1 MCLFTLWYDILIA
14 SRLVNKLIWYWIQTR
29 REYGVS
35 GCIHV
40 NIKLLYFCIGQ
51 SNNLQFSWKFAS
63 NELRNTCIYNCCRNK
78 LNYTVRFVILSLI
91 RQHGV
96 NGVKMFSLATL
107 FSHFLLFLK
116 YSNLNYCKY
125 RLCSMS
131 HQRKNSRHFKSKSH
145 FWIILD
151 NFYKMLFLWLVPP
164 KKHVNLIPQS
174 MFNILRHIRRK

>member
-1 MCLFTLWYDILIA
+1 MTLFTVWFLMGTFFHKNSMKLHIITFIPPLVYMCLFTLSYDILIA

-29 REYGVS
+29 RGYDVS

-78 LNYTVRFVILSLI
+78 LNYRPICRLSLI

-96 NGVKMFSLATL
+96 NGVKMSSLATL

-116 YSNLNYCKY
+116 YSNLNY
-125 RLCSMS
+125 L
-131 HQRKNSRHFKSKSH
+131 
-145 FWIILD
+145 
-151 NFYKMLFLWLVPP
+151 
-164 KKHVNLIPQS
+164 
-174 MFNILRHIRRK
+174 

>member
-1 MCLFTLWYDILIA
+1 MTLFTVWFLMGIFFHKSSMKLHIITFIPPLVYMCLFTLSYDILIA

-116 YSNLNYCKY
+116 YWNLNY
-125 RLCSMS
+125 L
-131 HQRKNSRHFKSKSH
+131 
-145 FWIILD
+145 
-151 NFYKMLFLWLVPP
+151 
-164 KKHVNLIPQS
+164 
-174 MFNILRHIRRK
+174 

>member
-1 MCLFTLWYDILIA
+1 MTLFTVWFLMGTFFHKSSMKLHIITFNPPLVYMCLFTLSYDILIA

-29 REYGVS
+29 RGYDVS

-40 NIKLLYFCIGQ
+40 NTKLLYFCIRQ

-78 LNYTVRFVILSLI
+78 LNYRPICRLSLI

-96 NGVKMFSLATL
+96 NGVKMSSLATL

-116 YSNLNYCKY
+116 YSNLNYLKISP
-125 RLCSMS
+125 L
-131 HQRKNSRHFKSKSH
+131 
-145 FWIILD
+145 
-151 NFYKMLFLWLVPP
+151 
-164 KKHVNLIPQS
+164 
-174 MFNILRHIRRK
+174 

>member
-1 MCLFTLWYDILIA
+1 M
-14 SRLVNKLIWYWIQTR
+14 IWYWIQTR
-29 REYGVS
+29 RGYDVS
-35 GCIHV
+35 GCIHE

-78 LNYTVRFVILSLI
+78 LNYVRFVILSLI

-116 YSNLNYCKY
+116 YSK
-125 RLCSMS
+125 
-131 HQRKNSRHFKSKSH
+131 FKLFVNIAFVACLINAKTVVTSNASPT
-145 FWIILD
+145 FGLYWITFIKCYFFD
-151 NFYKMLFLWLVPP
+151 
-164 KKHVNLIPQS
+164 
-174 MFNILRHIRRK
+174 